1 MKLGL
6 RQKLLVSVFVSAA
19 ALAAAQHAMAATI
32 HVNPGESIQAAVN
45 AASAGDIIVI
55 AAGTYTENV
64 TINKALTFQGANFGV
79 SGNATRGAES
89 TINGA
94 FTVASNNITIDGL
107 RFNGGASAVKGESA
121 ANAYDNLVIQNN
133 LIQNTTDSAI
143 RLGLGTGGGIG
154 SDNWTISNN
163 KIENITGNS
172 LTGMVLF
179 NVTGLTVTNNVV
191 NHDAAGSTGRR
202 GINLDGVQNA
212 TVTGN
217 TINMGLVDP
226 TDPFAAS
233 SAAPW
238 IIQVSMSDR
247 EVSDVNIS
255 NNSVSGAYRGITP
268 LSQRTITNLDISGN
282 TVSNVIQ
289 GIVLNTGSTAPQ
301 STGVTFDV
309 DVIGNTITTTT
320 AGTGTFTCGT
330 GCAIYVRDLHDAHP
344 NGPIVFSNLDI
355 TANTIIG
362 GPIQVGGTETFVSG
376 SGAGN
381 GLVNLSGFV
390 NIQGGAGANTEG
402 TFTAPANPG
411 YISQTSGSNIVVGSG
426 ATVTGQDDNGNTLT
440 ASGGSTVELGDN
452 TTISGNTL
460 VGAGGSV
467 EGGTTGSPYVITGNT
482 EVQAGGT
489 LGGNGDLSG
498 SLLNGGNVGPGN
510 SPGIINVGS
519 YVGAGGI
526 LTMEADLASLAPGA
540 GTTFD
545 QLNVA
550 GNVTGTSTSITLTQ
564 VNPGTAVP
572 TTGLGMALVTVGGSV
587 SSNAFTMS
595 QFIANGYTF
604 SLRYRQDYAG
614 TTDGFFLVSGHCQ
627 TSGLADVCLVDST
640 TDLLVPIDAQGGT
653 DTLQL
658 GGASDFSFDLAS
670 VGPVFQ
676 NFEALEKTG
685 SSNVTLTGTN
695 TLTGGVTVTGGTLT
709 ASGGSAI
716 NDASAVSVASGATL
730 ALSASE
736 TIGSL
741 AGAGSVS
748 MGANNLTTGG
758 NNTSTAFSGAISGA
772 GSVTKVG
779 TGTMTLSGT
788 NTFTG
793 GLLINAG
800 TVATSGT
807 TAIADTNAVSIAS
820 GGTLT
825 LGAMA
830 PGTFEIVGGL
840 NMAAGSTLN
849 VTSAG
854 TGLVVGDLV
863 DSAIAGTVN
872 SPFAGFL
879 LKAGPATMTVDG
891 LTMAEGDFYLIGG
904 VTAHTS
910 GTSTIKAPIV
920 GTGTGYSAIFAMSG
934 GTLNVTGTCVLPGDS
949 GCARMSVGDF
959 GGTGVVNHTGGTIKV
974 AGTVGVSP
982 ASFAVGNQGG
992 DGTYNISGGVL
1003 QFGDAADPV
1012 NSGLWGVSRST
1023 SSATDATT
1031 NGTLNISGTGLVDV
1045 QTGDLVNGDRDSTGF
1060 AGGETTL
1067 STINMT
1073 GGELRVGAS
1082 AEFFL
1087 AAFDNNA
1094 AVDSIFNLN
1103 GGQLT
1108 IGGASL
1114 QEYYA
1119 GGTGVYQFN
1128 FGNGTIMV
1136 SGSALTTTAD
1146 ATLTGATQLTGA
1158 TLNTN
1163 GLGATWSGDLTG
1175 TGWLTKAGA
1184 GTLTL
1189 SGTNTFSG
1197 GLAVNAGEVSLL
1209 GGAAL
1214 ADALAV
1220 TVASGATLSLGAN
1233 ETIGSLAGAGAVGLG
1248 ANTLTAGGNNGST
1261 TFSGAMSGTGGL
1273 TKAGT
1278 GTMTLSGANTYTGA
1292 TTINAGTLATA
1303 GGAAIADTSAVTVA
1317 SGATLS
1323 LGANE
1328 TVASIAGA
1336 GSVGLGAF
1344 TLTSGG
1350 DGSST
1355 ALSGAVTGT
1364 GGLTKL
1370 GAGTLTL
1377 SGANTYSGAT
1387 TISAGTLA
1395 TSGGAAIGD
1404 ASAVTVASG
1413 ATLSLGA
1420 NETIG
1425 GLSGAGSVVLG
1436 ANTLTSG
1443 SGAFTGTTAGTG
1455 GLTKAGAGTLSTG
1468 ALAHTGLTTVSGG
1481 TLNVNGSTAGSVLV
1495 NSGGTLSGN
1504 TAIGGNLTLNAG
1516 GALSS
1521 GNSPGTTTVA
1531 GNFTGGG
1538 ILNVEV
1544 QFSNAAAP
1552 VNGTT
1557 HDFLNITGNVTGVS
1571 TINILAVAPS
1581 TPAALTTG
1589 NGIELVRVGGT
1600 TSASAFVLGGPVV
1613 QGGVQYLLSYL
1624 PNYSGSL
1631 DGYFLQSTAR
1641 DEIAGHAAMLASSRT
1656 LLARCHR
1663 GEERNSAQGAVAGG
1677 KRAWAKYGTGSIE
1690 SGADTGL
1697 QMDQDYT
1704 CTAGGIDLA
1713 SGADLRLGLVGG
1725 FGSTEVDITTLA
1737 GVSRL
1742 DGDLGLIEAQA
1753 AYAKDGMFVNLS
1765 AGYAT
1770 TDWTHTGTVSGVK
1783 AATVDGLVGSLMVGR
1798 QWALGTEWQLG
1809 VSGEINYD
1817 GTTCSDACILAGV
1830 TAEESNWRAG
1840 LGAKLAG
1847 TMPAFRPFVSV
1858 SWSDDLDGGNTVS
1871 LGTVSVAADTAA
1883 SLLGAR
1889 AGFEANLSEK
1899 IGLFADVG
1907 MVEGLDTSVS
1917 GVDGQA
1923 GLRIFW

>member
-32 HVNPGESIQAAVN
+32 YVNPGDSIQSAVN

-55 AAGTYTENV
+55 SAGTYTENV
-64 TINKALTFQGANFGV
+64 TINKALTFRGANFGV

-163 KIENITGNS
+163 KIENITGNA

-191 NHDAAGSTGRR
+191 NHDNAGSTGRR

-217 TINMGLVDP
+217 TINMGLVNP
-226 TDPFAAS
+226 TDPTAAS
-233 SAAPW
+233 TAAPW

-247 EVSDVNIS
+247 EVSNVNVS

-268 LSQRTITNLDISGN
+268 LSQRTITDLDISGN

-301 STGVTFDV
+301 STGVTFDI
-309 DVIGNTITTTT
+309 DVIGNVITTTT
-320 AGTGTFTCGT
+320 VGTGAFTCGT

-355 TANTIIG
+355 TGNTIVG

-376 SGAGN
+376 SGTGN

-440 ASGGSTVELGDN
+440 ASGGSTVQLGDN

-519 YVGAGGI
+519 YVGSGGI
-526 LTMEADLASLAPGA
+526 LTMEADLASVAPVA

-545 QLNVA
+545 QLNIA

-658 GGASDFSFDLAS
+658 GGATNFSFDLAA

-685 SSNVTLTGTN
+685 TSNVTLTGTN

-779 TGTMTLSGT
+779 TGTLTLSGT

-820 GGTLT
+820 G
-825 LGAMA
+825 
-830 PGTFEIVGGL
+830 
-840 NMAAGSTLN
+840 
-849 VTSAG
+849 
-854 TGLVVGDLV
+854 
-863 DSAIAGTVN
+863 
-872 SPFAGFL
+872 
-879 LKAGPATMTVDG
+879 
-891 LTMAEGDFYLIGG
+891 
-904 VTAHTS
+904 
-910 GTSTIKAPIV
+910 
-920 GTGTGYSAIFAMSG
+920 
-934 GTLNVTGTCVLPGDS
+934 
-949 GCARMSVGDF
+949 
-959 GGTGVVNHTGGTIKV
+959 
-974 AGTVGVSP
+974 
-982 ASFAVGNQGG
+982 
-992 DGTYNISGGVL
+992 
-1003 QFGDAADPV
+1003 
-1012 NSGLWGVSRST
+1012 
-1023 SSATDATT
+1023 
-1031 NGTLNISGTGLVDV
+1031 
-1045 QTGDLVNGDRDSTGF
+1045 
-1060 AGGETTL
+1060 
-1067 STINMT
+1067 
-1073 GGELRVGAS
+1073 
-1082 AEFFL
+1082 
-1087 AAFDNNA
+1087 
-1094 AVDSIFNLN
+1094 
-1103 GGQLT
+1103 
-1108 IGGASL
+1108 
-1114 QEYYA
+1114 
-1119 GGTGVYQFN
+1119 
-1128 FGNGTIMV
+1128 
-1136 SGSALTTTAD
+1136 
-1146 ATLTGATQLTGA
+1146 
-1158 TLNTN
+1158 
-1163 GLGATWSGDLTG
+1163 
-1175 TGWLTKAGA
+1175 
-1184 GTLTL
+1184 
-1189 SGTNTFSG
+1189 
-1197 GLAVNAGEVSLL
+1197 
-1209 GGAAL
+1209 
-1214 ADALAV
+1214 
-1220 TVASGATLSLGAN
+1220 ATLSLG
-1233 ETIGSLAGAGAVGLG
+1233 GS
-1248 ANTLTAGGNNGST
+1248 
-1261 TFSGAMSGTGGL
+1261 
-1273 TKAGT
+1273 
-1278 GTMTLSGANTYTGA
+1278 
-1292 TTINAGTLATA
+1292 
-1303 GGAAIADTSAVTVA
+1303 
-1317 SGATLS
+1317 
-1323 LGANE
+1323 
-1328 TVASIAGA
+1328 
-1336 GSVGLGAF
+1336 
-1344 TLTSGG
+1344 
-1350 DGSST
+1350 
-1355 ALSGAVTGT
+1355 
-1364 GGLTKL
+1364 
-1370 GAGTLTL
+1370 
-1377 SGANTYSGAT
+1377 
-1387 TISAGTLA
+1387 
-1395 TSGGAAIGD
+1395 
-1404 ASAVTVASG
+1404 
-1413 ATLSLGA
+1413 
-1420 NETIG
+1420 ETIG

-1468 ALAHTGLTTVSGG
+1468 NLAHTGLTTVSGG

-1600 TSASAFVLGGPVV
+1600 TSAGAFVLGGPVV

-1725 FGSTEVDITTLA
+1725 FGSTEVDVTTVA

-1798 QWALGTEWQLG
+1798 QWALGTSWQLG